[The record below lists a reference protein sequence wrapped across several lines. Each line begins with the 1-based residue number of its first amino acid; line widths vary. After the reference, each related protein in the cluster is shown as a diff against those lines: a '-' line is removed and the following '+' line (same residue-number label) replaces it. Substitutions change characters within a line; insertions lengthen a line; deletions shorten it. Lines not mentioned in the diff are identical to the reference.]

1 MFNLFRR
8 TAGEDEGLTV
18 ALLALLE
25 HADRALVAEFLQLIG
40 VAPPARPEELRFGP
54 DGLTGPNFGLR
65 VVAQAP
71 GEPPL
76 PEEATPGTVA
86 ITLTGAA
93 PPGAAGLSWEQVD
106 RWLTSAA
113 DRYDPETRTGFL
125 VRQFQE
131 YLREAG
137 IAYFAGFDPHLLD
150 QVGPALAT
158 LGQFFATADGFMDG
172 LGTALA
178 NLRPGL
184 AEVRRSR
191 AEDLLASFVYRDF
204 AGPAL
209 GGGGFLRLALHA
221 SQQEWHLAFWA
232 APGEAAHAR
241 LRAAVLAGGGG
252 LEALQRLGGEP
263 RLWLWSPESEV
274 ILSMEDLPAESPPD
288 LDWGRYQVAF
298 QQRFALSDLTEPG
311 SVPRVLNAAQH
322 LLDAILPLV
331 AEPIH

>member
-25 HADRALVAEFLQLIG
+25 HSDRALLAEFLQLVG
-40 VAPPARPEELRFGP
+40 VDPPIVPNRLRFGP

-65 VVAQAP
+65 VIAQAP

-76 PEEATPGTVA
+76 PEEAASGTVA

-93 PPGAAGLSWEQVD
+93 PPGAAALSWEQVD

-113 DRYDPETRTGFL
+113 ERYDPESRTGFL

-137 IAYFAGFDPHLLD
+137 IAYFAGFDPHLLE
-150 QVGPALAT
+150 QVGPAFGT
-158 LGQFFATADGFMDG
+158 LGHFFATAEGLMDSF
-172 LGTALA
+172 GTALA
-178 NLRPGL
+178 TVRNGL

-191 AEDLLASFVYRDF
+191 AEDLLASFVYRDY
-204 AGPAL
+204 AGPSL

-221 SQQEWHLAFWA
+221 SQQEWHLAFWT
-232 APGEAAHAR
+232 APGEVAHAR
-241 LRAAVLAGGGG
+241 LRATVLAGGGG

-263 RLWLWSPESEV
+263 RLWLWSPENEV

-288 LDWGRYQVAF
+288 LDWGRYQAAV
-298 QQRFALSDLTEPG
+298 QQRFALSDLTQPG
-311 SVPRVLNAAQH
+311 SVPRVLAAAQH
-322 LLDAILPLV
+322 LLDAVLPLV